1 MKVQIL
7 LLLPMAFLL
16 PPGAWAGE
24 IIGGQ
29 EAQPHSRPYMANLE
43 IRRGDK
49 SYRCGG
55 FLVKTNFVLTAAHC
69 KGDEITVT
77 LGAHN
82 IRQRERSQQKIP
94 VRRQI
99 LHPRYNRD
107 TISNDIMLLQLQHK
121 ARLTEEVGLI
131 DLTSAHR
138 RVRPGTMCSVAGWGR
153 TSLTDTPNT
162 LQEVNLLVISDET
175 CYKRYRYYYPSSML
189 CAGDPDDQ
197 KSIYLGDSGGPL
209 VCRGVAE
216 GIVSKCIRNSIR
228 PPAVYTRIS
237 HFMPWI
243 TDTMRGI

>member
-1 MKVQIL
+1 
-7 LLLPMAFLL
+7 MAFLL

-55 FLVKTNFVLTAAHC
+55 AENFMLTAAQC
-69 KGDEITVT
+69 NGDEITVT

-82 IRQRERSQQKIP
+82 IRQRERSQQTIP

-107 TISNDIMLLQLQHK
+107 TISNDIKLLQ
-121 ARLTEEVGLI
+121 
-131 DLTSAHR
+131 
-138 RVRPGTMCSVAGWGR
+138 
-153 TSLTDTPNT
+153 
-162 LQEVNLLVISDET
+162 
-175 CYKRYRYYYPSSML
+175 
-189 CAGDPDDQ
+189 
-197 KSIYLGDSGGPL
+197 GDSGGPL
-209 VCRGVAE
+209 VCCGVAE
-216 GIVSKCIRNSIR
+216 GIVSKCIRNSIA